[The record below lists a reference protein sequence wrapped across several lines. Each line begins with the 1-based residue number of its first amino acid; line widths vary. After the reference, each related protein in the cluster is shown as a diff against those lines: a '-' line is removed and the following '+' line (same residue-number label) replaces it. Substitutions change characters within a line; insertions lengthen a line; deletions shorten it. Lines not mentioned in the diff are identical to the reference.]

1 MPAEVDPS
9 RRPLKSRS
17 TAWAQTVAGF
27 LVKRRVSPNAISV
40 VGIGFAG
47 LGAAGMFGVA
57 WGWVHPALG
66 LLVGVAGVQLRL
78 LCNLMD
84 GLVAVEGK
92 LKSKAGTLF
101 NEAPDRLEDVVLLVG
116 AGFACGQPQLGWACA
131 ALALTTAY
139 LRAFGASLGLGQ
151 DYSGPCAKQHRMAVL
166 SGGLLAGAVLAFV
179 KQPFPALEF
188 ALWVIV
194 VLTAVTVI
202 RRTLRIY
209 RLSP

>member
-1 MPAEVDPS
+1 MPPEIDPS

-17 TAWAQTVAGF
+17 TAWAQALAGF
-27 LVKRRVSPNAISV
+27 LVARRVSPNAISV
-40 VGIGFAG
+40 VGIGFAA
-47 LGAAGMFGVA
+47 LGAAGLFA
-57 WGWVHPALG
+57 ASWGCVPAGLG
-66 LLVGVAGVQLRL
+66 LLIGAAGVQLRL

-92 LKSKAGTLF
+92 LKSKAGNLF

-116 AGFACGQPQLGWACA
+116 AGFACGYPQLGWACA

-139 LRAFGASLGLGQ
+139 VRAFGTSLGLGQ
-151 DYSGPCAKQHRMAVL
+151 DYSGPCAKQHRMAIL
-166 SGGLLAGAVLAFV
+166 TAGLVSGAVLAFV
-179 KQPFPALEF
+179 KQPFPVLKI

-194 VLTAVTVI
+194 VLTTVTVI